1 MNFRSVLD
9 LTPHF
14 SWPKIATESPES
26 VLVADT
32 SLVVIAFSQTSIF
45 TPKHSTTRSAKMMMN
60 QLLQIFSDEG
70 MSHWALMLAIA
81 TLASW
86 FVVAADAA
94 AANPRSVAN
103 MPIMR

>member
-1 MNFRSVLD
+1 M
-9 LTPHF
+9 
-14 SWPKIATESPES
+14 
-26 VLVADT
+26 
-32 SLVVIAFSQTSIF
+32 VIAFSQTSIQISHNIR
-45 TPKHSTTRSAKMMMN
+45 PKEAKMMMN